1 MTTYG
6 LIVTFFPIFVSFE
19 KKIVSGPIIFTPDL
33 IKNLRNFSCSILEF
47 ICFIWKYFYI
57 KCIDSLIHN
66 LFLKNTLLMTQ
77 KYSILFDLDGTLV
90 DTAPDLMNAHN
101 HVMKKYGYPTKSTA
115 DIRNLVGQGAGAMI
129 GRSIW
134 GQAKKEFGKI
144 DDQKIKAEMVKD
156 FVNFYGKNI
165 IKESTLIN
173 GVIEFL
179 KWCKEKEISM
189 AVCTNKQE
197 HLAIDL
203 LKKIGIYDYF
213 EYVAGSD
220 TFDYCKPDPRHI
232 TSIIEIIGGD
242 IKKSLMF
249 GDSETDA
256 NAAKAASVPVILLEN
271 GYTEKNSNEIYHN
284 HLIKDFI
291 GVEKIVSTYLK
302 D

>member
-1 MTTYG
+1 M
-6 LIVTFFPIFVSFE
+6 I
-19 KKIVSGPIIFTPDL
+19 
-33 IKNLRNFSCSILEF
+33 
-47 ICFIWKYFYI
+47 
-57 KCIDSLIHN
+57 
-66 LFLKNTLLMTQ
+66 Q
-77 KYSILFDLDGTLV
+77 KYTILFDLDGTLV
-90 DTAPDLMNAHN
+90 DTAPDLMHAHN
-101 HVMKKYGYPTKSTA
+101 FVMKKYGYPTKSTNE
-115 DIRNLVGQGAGAMI
+115 IRTLVGKGAGALI

-134 GQAKKEFGKI
+134 GQAKKEFHSVEDK
-144 DDQKIKAEMVKD
+144 KIKEQMSKD
-156 FVNFYGKNI
+156 FIAFYGKNI
-165 IKESTLIN
+165 VKESTLID
-173 GVIEFL
+173 GVKEFL
-179 KWCKEKEISM
+179 KWCKEENISM
-189 AVCTNKQE
+189 AVCTNKTE

-242 IKKSLMF
+242 VKKSLMF

-256 NAAKAASVPVILLEN
+256 NAAKGASVPVILLEN

-291 GVEKIVSTYLK
+291 GVEKIISTYLK